1 MHSTSP
7 GGVPPTIGRY
17 RVVERIGHGAMGDV
31 YEAIDEDIG
40 RRVAIRVM
48 PPDQDNG
55 VTGQVTHPNVVTVF
69 DRGDDHGR
77 PYVVMELLDGL
88 PLPEYLHRPEA
99 QSLHAKTALML
110 QVCDGLR
117 AAHDLGVVHGH
128 LKPGHV
134 LVQPSGVVKL
144 LDLGLPLPGGPA
156 PYASPEQVNGGRA
169 DQRSDIFSAAA
180 VFHFMLSGRPPLAPG
195 VAASDVPEA
204 LARVIAKALDEQPR
218 PAAPERRAFARGD
231 RPGPPRAGRRSL
243 PGRAGGARSLLP
255 DRRADRSSA
264 ARWRRRLGLAAIE
277 RECDQKFVQLASAFP
292 EFGRAG
298 NDSGV
303 MVLMDP
309 ARASAALAQLQ
320 TWHNEVLAELSVLQ
334 AANGGAS
341 MSRRLIVCAAARRA
355 SSCWSAPWSS
365 GAIRRA
371 TSATRRI
378 RCCRAATP
386 SSRTRTRRSFA
397 TSAAATAFSS
407 TASRRRRRCC
417 AQGTSCRSASCR

>member
-1 MHSTSP
+1 LQSTSP
-7 GGVPPTIGRY
+7 GGVPPTIARY

-31 YEAIDEDIG
+31 YEAVDEDIG

-48 PPDQDNG
+48 PPGQDYG

-69 DRGDDHGR
+69 DRGHEQGR

-88 PLPEYLHRPEA
+88 PLPDYLQRPQG

-117 AAHDLGVVHGH
+117 AAHDLDVVHGH

-134 LVQPSGVVKL
+134 VVQPSGVVKL
-144 LDLGLPLPGGPA
+144 IDLGLPLPEGLS
-156 PYASPEQVNGGRA
+156 PYASPEQAKGGRA
-169 DQRSDIFSAAA
+169 DQRSDIYSAAA

-195 VAASDVPEA
+195 VTASEVPEA
-204 LARVIAKALDEQPR
+204 LARVIATALDEDPDRRHQSVAHLR
-218 PAAPERRAFARGD
+218 AEIDQARRAQEGDRYRVVRAALDRYCQIEELIDERRALA
-231 RPGPPRAGRRSL
+231 
-243 PGRAGGARSLLP
+243 
-255 DRRADRSSA
+255 
-264 ARWRRRLGLAAIE
+264 RRLGLAAIE
-277 RECDQKFVQLASAFP
+277 RECDQKFVNLASTFP

-309 ARASAALAQLQ
+309 ARASAALTQLQ

-341 MSRRLIVCAAARRA
+341 
-355 SSCWSAPWSS
+355 
-365 GAIRRA
+365 
-371 TSATRRI
+371 
-378 RCCRAATP
+378 
-386 SSRTRTRRSFA
+386 
-397 TSAAATAFSS
+397 
-407 TASRRRRRCC
+407 
-417 AQGTSCRSASCR
+417 